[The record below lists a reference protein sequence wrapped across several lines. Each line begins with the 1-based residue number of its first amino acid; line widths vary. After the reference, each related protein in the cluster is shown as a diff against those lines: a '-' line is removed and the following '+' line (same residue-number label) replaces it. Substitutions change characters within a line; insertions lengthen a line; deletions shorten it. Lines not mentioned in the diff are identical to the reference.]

1 MARSAGPKNTH
12 SRSGKRNQRRWSP
25 EARAAQK
32 RRAEERAEA
41 SLLESVPKA
50 AARLGIPP
58 PRAYPYARAHGWP
71 LIETG
76 RGRYAVPK
84 GFVERLLEETVARS
98 LPKNDDAQS
107 HLGELRHRSAR

>member
-1 MARSAGPKNTH
+1 MARSARPKNPH
-12 SRSGKRNQRRWSP
+12 SRSGKRNQSRWSP
-25 EARAAQK
+25 EARAAQT
-32 RRAEERAEA
+32 RRAEERAQA

-50 AARLGIPP
+50 AARLGVPP
-58 PRAYPYARAHGWP
+58 NRAYQYAKDHSWP

-76 RGRYAVPK
+76 RGRYGVPK

-107 HLGELRHRSAR
+107 PLGELRHRSAR